1 MTVSQLRLPGMPTP
15 ATPPL
20 EAMAA
25 LEAQNRMMEQQMHQ
39 QVRAM
44 SLQLAASVSKPGDTA
59 DSVVAKAETFRAYI
73 TGK

>member
-1 MTVSQLRLPGMPTP
+1 MSQIKLPGMPTAP
-15 ATPPL
+15 AMPL

-44 SLQLAASVSKPGDTA
+44 SLQLAASVSKQGDSATTVIATA
-59 DSVVAKAETFRAYI
+59 EAFRNYMLG
-73 TGK
+73 GK

>member
-1 MTVSQLRLPGMPTP
+1 
-15 ATPPL
+15 
-20 EAMAA
+20 MAA